1 MILVEFMKYH
11 FHCGT
16 QPRGTLRTC
25 QIYTHIYYTLVDH
38 PAFVLYAVNCLV
50 GQMKHKMYYLRPRGT
65 GEGHW
70 LSAWNQLKLNYYMN
84 AYGKFEK
91 TCSKC
96 LHIRKRVPPITVV
109 MADRRVRRLFDV
121 RQFDAFLK
129 CFSSVVTL
137 RVQPNVLKK
146 CVRLTQIPE
155 APFASARIPF
165 PASQTKYFHIDFYRP
180 RSESAQWN
188 VPPSVAV
195 SRCHP
200 YLVNSMIITN

>member
-109 MADRRVRRLFDV
+109 MADRRDYSTSDSSTHSLNAFHQSSLSVCNQTFWRNVFAWHKYLKRLSHLPGSRFLLRRRNIFTLISIAQDPN
-121 RQFDAFLK
+121 QLNEMSPPPYPSPDAIH
-129 CFSSVVTL
+129 TWW
-137 RVQPNVLKK
+137 
-146 CVRLTQIPE
+146 TQ
-155 APFASARIPF
+155 
-165 PASQTKYFHIDFYRP
+165 
-180 RSESAQWN
+180 W
-188 VPPSVAV
+188 
-195 SRCHP
+195 
-200 YLVNSMIITN
+200 